1 MNYDQIPDELHMIP
15 QWLNWQYEMRPG
27 KPTKVP
33 YSPRAP
39 HTRASSTA
47 ADTWGTYDEALMA
60 LQRRDVNG
68 LGFVFT
74 ADDDYTGI
82 DLDKCVD
89 SAGVLEPWAQSIVD
103 AMDSY
108 TELSPSGR
116 GLHIIIRGKLP
127 PGRRRRGRIEVY
139 DQGRYFTMTGNSL
152 GPPKPIVLRD
162 IELEAFIESYL
173 ADARPT
179 RPASP
184 PLAPAPSGNPMP
196 DRDVQLRMLS
206 CAAGPRIR
214 RLWRGDT
221 TGYGSASEADLAL
234 VSRLLWWC
242 KGDRDQVD
250 RLFRMS
256 GLYREKWDRTDY
268 RERTLNVAM
277 EG

>member
-1 MNYDQIPDELHMIP
+1 MNYGQIPDELHMIP
-15 QWLNWQYEMRPG
+15 QWLSWKYERRPG

-33 YSPRAP
+33 YCPHAP
-39 HTRASSTA
+39 YGRASST
-47 ADTWGTYDEALMA
+47 DSSTWGSYPEALLA
-60 LQRRDVNG
+60 LQREDING

-74 ADDDYTGI
+74 AKDDYTGI

-89 SAGVLEPWAQSIVD
+89 TAGIPESWAQAIVD

-139 DQGRYFTMTGNSL
+139 DQARYFTMTGDSL
-152 GPPKPIVLRD
+152 GPPRPIALRD
-162 IELEAFIESYL
+162 IELEVFFEAYL
-173 ADARPT
+173 ADAPPT
-179 RPASP
+179 RTSP
-184 PLAPAPSGNPMP
+184 PPPAPAPSGDPMP
-196 DRDVQLRMLS
+196 DRDVLLRMLS

-234 VSRLLWWC
+234 VSHLLWWC
-242 KGDRDQVD
+242 KGNLDQVD